1 MQVKIEYNKTII
13 ALEEFLAEF
22 KDSTHLVG
30 VIEYDYIFSS
40 YETLLRLTDKP
51 ANVYLDIEDL
61 KLLGDY
67 L

>member
-1 MQVKIEYNKTII
+1 MQIKLDYNKTIV
-13 ALEEFLAEF
+13 AMEEFLAEF
-22 KDSTHLVG
+22 KDREYLVG

-51 ANVYLDIEDL
+51 ANVYLDVEDL

>member
-1 MQVKIEYNKTII
+1 MQIKLDYNKTII

-22 KDSTHLVG
+22 KDREYLVG

-51 ANVYLDIEDL
+51 VNVYLDIEDL

>member
-1 MQVKIEYNKTII
+1 MQIKVDYNKVII

-22 KDSTHLVG
+22 KDSEHIVG
-30 VIEYDYIFSS
+30 VIEYDYVFSS

-51 ANVYLDIEDL
+51 ANVYLSCEDL
-61 KLLGDY
+61 ILLSDF

>member
-1 MQVKIEYNKTII
+1 MQVKVDYNKVIVSM
-13 ALEEFLAEF
+13 EEFLAEF

-51 ANVYLDIEDL
+51 ANVYLDSEDL
-61 KLLGDY
+61 KLLGEY

>member
-1 MQVKIEYNKTII
+1 MQIKVDYNKVIV

-51 ANVYLDIEDL
+51 ANVYLDSEDL

>member
-1 MQVKIEYNKTII
+1 MQVKIDYNKAIV
-13 ALEEFLAEF
+13 ALEEFLAEY

-40 YETLLRLTDKP
+40 YETLMRLTEKP
-51 ANVYLDIEDL
+51 ANVYLDVDDL

>member
-1 MQVKIEYNKTII
+1 MQVKIDYNKTII

-22 KDSTHLVG
+22 KDREYLVG

-51 ANVYLDIEDL
+51 TNIYLDLEDL

>member
-1 MQVKIEYNKTII
+1 MQIKIDYNKAII
-13 ALEEFLAEF
+13 VMEEFLAEF
-22 KDSTHLVG
+22 KDREYLVG

-51 ANVYLDIEDL
+51 ANVYLDVDDL

>member
-1 MQVKIEYNKTII
+1 MQIKVDYNKVIV
-13 ALEEFLAEF
+13 AMEEFLAEF
-22 KDSTHLVG
+22 KDSEHIVG
-30 VIEYDYIFSS
+30 VVEYDYIFSS

-51 ANVYLDIEDL
+51 VNVYMDIEDL